1 MIDLLISAILIGLA
15 TLWTVEV
22 LDALFLTWVNRWV
35 FTKLLSLPI
44 AFGYGW
50 LLNLQL
56 NHWIIASIVATSFL
70 LLFLK
75 WLEKPTFVSGFTGAG
90 RR

>member
-1 MIDLLISAILIGLA
+1 MIDLLVISLLIGLA
-15 TLWTVEV
+15 TLWTVEA
-22 LDALFLTWVNRWV
+22 LDTLFLTWVNRWV

-50 LLNLQL
+50 LFDLQL
-56 NHWIIASIVATSFL
+56 NHWIIASIVATSL
-70 LLFLK
+70 LLLILK
-75 WLEKPTFVSGFTGAG
+75 WLEQPTTFNPFSGAG